1 MSTLICMF
9 VMAQNYQ
16 AYPLGP
22 RTSGMGGAA
31 TALGSG
37 AGNTFYNPAALAF
50 STLSNLEVAGNIFGL
65 DGTSLSGEIGDA
77 TSHTNVSFFV
87 IPSNL
92 SIETHGLDLGPIHM
106 SDRWG
111 FGVSVVAP
119 LNFSVSSTV
128 ASKNGATAVYRD
140 AKETTYTIYNDLSYR
155 LSDEVGLGVSI
166 VAMYRNAETTS
177 IAERDGSDSYQS
189 LTYLRTEHTL
199 GHTLAFG
206 GQWRPTNGLRIGVA
220 MRLPLQNVAGFGRE
234 RSRTTTH
241 DKSAGTL
248 GLEIVDHTL
257 DLKFE
262 LPYRI
267 GLGVAY
273 EREKRFAIAADL
285 FVFTPYS
292 YLAARDTD
300 TGETLLTKHLQPV
313 VNFAVGAEL
322 WLGSRPLRFGLFTDF
337 SPSGPVSVDGA
348 SQRIDRWGAT
358 IGTNVQRA
366 VFHTDIGLAFTIGRL
381 ETLGIDLSHGTF
393 APVVAQGLQWRGMIT
408 YASVLQY

>member
-1 MSTLICMF
+1 MSTLVLVLVI
-9 VMAQNYQ
+9 AQNYQ
-16 AYPLGP
+16 AYPVGP

-92 SIETHGLDLGPIHM
+92 SLETHGLDFGPLHM

-111 FGVSVVAP
+111 LGVSIVSP
-119 LNFSVSSTV
+119 LNFSFSSTV
-128 ASKNGATAVYRD
+128 ANKNGATAVYRD
-140 AKETTYTIYNDLSYR
+140 VKETTYTIYNDLSYR
-155 LSDEVGLGVSI
+155 LTDEVGLGVSI

-177 IAERDGSDSYQS
+177 IAERDGADSYQS

-206 GQWRPTNGLRIGVA
+206 GQWRPASGLRVGVA

-234 RSRTTTH
+234 RSRVTTH
-241 DKSAGTL
+241 DKATGAL

-262 LPYRI
+262 LPFRI
-267 GLGVAY
+267 NVGVAY
-273 EREKRFAIAADL
+273 ELEKRLAIAADL

-292 YLAARDTD
+292 YLAARDAD

-313 VNFAVGAEL
+313 VNFAVGAEF
-322 WLGSRPLRFGLFTDF
+322 WLGSRPLRFGLFTDL
-337 SPSGPVSVDGA
+337 SPSGPVSVDGDA
-348 SQRIDRWGAT
+348 QRIDRWGAT
-358 IGTNVQRA
+358 IGTVFKRA
-366 VFHTDIGLAFTIGRL
+366 VFRTDIGLVFSIGRL
-381 ETLGIDLSHGTF
+381 QTLGYDLAHGTF
-393 APVVAQGLQWRGMIT
+393 APLVAQGVQWRAMIT